1 MRTIYFLLF
10 LTPIFSL
17 RFPTDNVNIG
27 RIPNYAQPR
36 KGTERGIEEPP
47 LPKPSK
53 IREFVRMARIN
64 SNALPITV
72 LSLLSGYVTNP
83 TSVST
88 WILSPPFLAA
98 YTIVQSISA
107 ASMMLND
114 IQDIEV
120 DRINN
125 PGRPLVAGTV
135 HICEAKAAVCALFS
149 LACFLGIRFLPP
161 VLDPFWSMAIV
172 IVTVYTPVLKK
183 ITVIKNV
190 SCATVVSSSVPFIG
204 WATINPLL
212 HELPNFR
219 TMFYTWKILFLTS
232 LYIEILLDMVDKK
245 GDQEMGIRTL
255 PVVFGERG
263 SWICLTG
270 ILTAGYTH
278 LYGSGLPIPSLV
290 VTAVPMYLNLL
301 YIYWSQFSRDAI
313 KATFKYTTVI
323 MVLYF
328 VTLLV

>member
-1 MRTIYFLLF
+1 
-10 LTPIFSL
+10 
-17 RFPTDNVNIG
+17 
-27 RIPNYAQPR
+27 
-36 KGTERGIEEPP
+36 
-47 LPKPSK
+47 
-53 IREFVRMARIN
+53 
-64 SNALPITV
+64 
-72 LSLLSGYVTNP
+72 
-83 TSVST
+83 
-88 WILSPPFLAA
+88 
-98 YTIVQSISA
+98 
-107 ASMMLND
+107 
-114 IQDIEV
+114 
-120 DRINN
+120 
-125 PGRPLVAGTV
+125 
-135 HICEAKAAVCALFS
+135 
-149 LACFLGIRFLPP
+149 
-161 VLDPFWSMAIV
+161 
-172 IVTVYTPVLKK
+172 LKK